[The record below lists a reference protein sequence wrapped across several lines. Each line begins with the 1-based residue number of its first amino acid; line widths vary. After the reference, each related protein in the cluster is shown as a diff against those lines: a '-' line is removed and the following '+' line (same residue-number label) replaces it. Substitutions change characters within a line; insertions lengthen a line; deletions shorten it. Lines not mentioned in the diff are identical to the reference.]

1 MPSIP
6 SQTGVEQH
14 FSGHSPWDGLE
25 RAHPVPPYPVL
36 AEQQARTCWE
46 PLSLLPC
53 TKPAGAELFST
64 SHPEYLASNKD
75 PRSLDYFP
83 LFLCAGALRYL
94 STCRRRARK
103 EKKKGERCFLTVI
116 SSFGTLSWAAHQEP
130 RLQNISAVPGPMGT
144 GTFVRGTLLEM
155 STEHH
160 ECF

>member
-83 LFLCAGALRYL
+83 LLLCARALRYL

-103 EKKKGERCFLTVI
+103 EKKRGEVFLNSDQFIWDTQLGCTPGTKAPKHLC
-116 SSFGTLSWAAHQEP
+116 SPRANGDRDFCTWDSFGDVHRTP
-130 RLQNISAVPGPMGT
+130 
-144 GTFVRGTLLEM
+144 
-155 STEHH
+155 
-160 ECF
+160 